1 MDFKEFDVIKHTVYS
16 MLHKLD
22 PNLTYH
28 SIEHTMDVVEQSER
42 IAKEEGISGNDLWLL
57 KVAALYH
64 DTGFLRVYHDHEE
77 MSCEIFS
84 ENSFCFQFTEEEK
97 EKVKGII
104 MATKIPQK
112 PHTILERVICD
123 ADLDYLG
130 RKDFFTIGD
139 ELRKEFLTYGIISND
154 EEWDKLQLTFLKN
167 HQYHT
172 ASSQKQREGAKQ
184 EHIQQ
189 LLGTHI

>member
-1 MDFKEFDVIKHTVYS
+1 MDFKEFDVIKHTVCS
-16 MLHKLD
+16 MLDKLD
-22 PNLTYH
+22 PKLTYH
-28 SIEHTMDVVEQSER
+28 SMEHTMDVVEQSER
-42 IAKEEGISGNDLWLL
+42 IAKEEGISGNDFWLL

-64 DTGFLRVYHDHEE
+64 DTGFLRIYHNHEE
-77 MSCEIFS
+77 MSCEIFL
-84 ENSFCFQFTEEEK
+84 ENSIRFQFSEEEK

-112 PHTILERVICD
+112 PHTILERIICD

-139 ELRKEFLTYGIISND
+139 QLRKEFLTFGIINND
-154 EEWDKLQLTFLKN
+154 EEWDKLQLSFLKN
-167 HQYHT
+167 HHYHT
-172 ASSQKQREGAKQ
+172 ASSQIQREGAKQ
-184 EHIQQ
+184 KHIEQ

>member
-22 PNLTYH
+22 PKLTYH
-28 SIEHTMDVVEQSER
+28 SMEHTMDVVEQSER

-64 DTGFLRVYHDHEE
+64 DTGFLRKYHNHEE

-84 ENSFCFQFTEEEK
+84 ENSVRFQFTEEEK
-97 EKVKGII
+97 EKIKGII

-112 PHTILERVICD
+112 PHTILERIICD

-154 EEWDKLQLTFLKN
+154 EEWEKLQLTFLKN
-167 HQYHT
+167 HCYHT
-172 ASSQKQREGAKQ
+172 VSSQKQREGAKQ

-189 LLGTHI
+189 LLGTRI